1 VSTTRVKVVAG
12 GPVLVSGPVRIE
24 MPDGDVVESDR
35 FMVAICTC
43 RRSREYPLCD
53 TSHRRCRNVRKTA
66 AAPTAAAAATTSD
79 PRSTTS

>member
-1 VSTTRVKVVAG
+1 MTSTRVQVFAR
-12 GPVLVSGPVRIE
+12 GPVLVSGPVSIE

-53 TSHRRCRNVRKTA
+53 TSHRSCRAAKTVETGRRG
-66 AAPTAAAAATTSD
+66 PDSG
-79 PRSTTS
+79 